1 MLRPL
6 VVIDE
11 GHKAYSENTR
21 ASLNGFNPSFVV
33 ELTAT
38 PNAQHHISN
47 VLVDVSGLD
56 LKNEQMIKLPI
67 NVINLKKG
75 DWQATLTQAHAKR
88 AAVEKDSR
96 KLQAADGRYI
106 RPIMVIRVERTGS
119 DQRDGKRSSCP

>member
-1 MLRPL
+1 MTSFFPEVDDYTANNALLDIFRDLKRNYIGDEGPLTGISVKHSLVNVLKMLRPL

-21 ASLNGFNPSFVV
+21 ESLNGFNPSFII

-38 PNAQHHISN
+38 PNPKHHISN

-67 NVINLKKG
+67 NIKNHKKS
-75 DWQATLTQAHAKR
+75 DWKPR
-88 AAVEKDSR
+88 
-96 KLQAADGRYI
+96 
-106 RPIMVIRVERTGS
+106 
-119 DQRDGKRSSCP
+119 